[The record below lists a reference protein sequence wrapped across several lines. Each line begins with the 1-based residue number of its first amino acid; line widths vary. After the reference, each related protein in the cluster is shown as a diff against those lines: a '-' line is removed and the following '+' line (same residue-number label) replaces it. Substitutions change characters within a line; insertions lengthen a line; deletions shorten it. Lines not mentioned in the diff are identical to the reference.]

1 MGGKFFVFIPCLATR
16 MFIDQQLLAKG
27 LPDAATVLRDW
38 KARWP
43 DLGVLML
50 LPEAEKQ
57 NIGTLQEAAR
67 NLSVPICGA
76 VFPALVTDGGFC
88 SEGAWF
94 LCIEHMPPHF
104 LADIGNGTVG
114 TDTVTSAIRSVWST
128 QATPDAP
135 APTVFLVFD
144 SMLPQV
150 GTLLDQLHSEFDDT
164 LLYAGVNAGS
174 ETFQPMPCLFDE
186 NRHIGNGVLGL
197 FVAPQTQVV
206 VRHGYPVS
214 KRLMAATST
223 HGNRIDTIDGRPALE
238 VYQSVIKEEYDVTLT
253 RENFYD
259 HAVHFPFGVITALDV
274 LVRIP
279 VALNDDGSL
288 ICVGEIPPSTMLRLL
303 RAPALENSNCVA
315 EIVDLLN
322 PTSQTWSE
330 KRPLLTFYCA
340 GRRMHFGDQAAQELK
355 ELKTSTQ
362 SSLLMGALSLGEID
376 SLEDFKLPRFHNAAL
391 VCIPHRK
398 RQ

>member
-1 MGGKFFVFIPCLATR
+1 
-16 MFIDQQLLAKG
+16 MFIAQQLLAKG
-27 LPDAATVLRDW
+27 LPDASNILRDW

-43 DLGVLML
+43 DLGVLVL
-50 LPEAEKQ
+50 LTEAEKQ
-57 NIGTLQEAAR
+57 QVSNLQAAAR
-67 NLSVPICGA
+67 KLGVPICGA
-76 VFPALVTDGGFC
+76 VFPALVTDEGFC
-88 SEGAWF
+88 SDGAWF

-104 LADIGNGTVG
+104 LADIGSELVG
-114 TDTVTSAIRSVWST
+114 TDTVTAAIRSVWSQQT
-128 QATPDAP
+128 TPDAP

-144 SMLPQV
+144 SMLPKV
-150 GTLLDQLHSEFDDT
+150 GTLLDQLHAEFDDT

-186 NRHIGNGVLGL
+186 NRYIGNGVLGL

-238 VYQSVIKEEYDVTLT
+238 VYQSVIKEEYNVTLT

-259 HAVHFPFGVITALDV
+259 HAVHFPFGVITAIDV

-279 VALNDDGSL
+279 VALNDDDSL
-288 ICVGEIPPSTMLRLL
+288 ICVGEVPPSTMLRLL

-315 EIVDLLN
+315 KITDLLN
-322 PTSQTWSE
+322 PTAQTVSV

-340 GRRMHFGDQAAQELK
+340 GRRMHFGDQAGQELK
-355 ELKTSTQ
+355 ALKASTQ

-376 SLEDFKLPRFHNAAL
+376 SMEDFKIPRFHNAAL
-391 VCIPHRK
+391 VCIPHRN